1 MMDSGG
7 SLEAPDASRHHQVMS
22 AQGEAP
28 RVNGVEDVR
37 PSGSHESG
45 ATGTTAGDGNQGQG
59 SLHSRPRTW
68 TLSGWTA
75 ADATYLN
82 NRPSAEAWQA
92 AVSMLKPR

>member
-59 SLHSRPRTW
+59 KLALEASYLDPLRVDSRRCHLP
-68 TLSGWTA
+68 
-75 ADATYLN
+75 
-82 NRPSAEAWQA
+82 
-92 AVSMLKPR
+92 